1 MRGRAARDL
10 ALVLAAA
17 LVLVV
22 GDQVCDGNKIIAVGG
37 QCEPGPRR
45 RHQGVAVVAALLAEV
60 AGLASRAFVDGVDLG
75 GLGGSAGCCPAAAP
89 GGLAA
94 GVGTPSAA
102 SRGGET

>member
-37 QCEPGPRR
+37 QCEVSWLWWR
-45 RHQGVAVVAALLAEV
+45 L
-60 AGLASRAFVDGVDLG
+60 
-75 GLGGSAGCCPAAAP
+75 
-89 GGLAA
+89 
-94 GVGTPSAA
+94 
-102 SRGGET
+102 